1 MRTRRS
7 MTGRQDGEQGF
18 SLVEVVIA
26 IGVLAGVLISI
37 ASMFI
42 LGGRQVKAG
51 KTTTEAVALCN
62 DIMESFAKQSFTAL
76 YTNMGA
82 ASTDSTKT
90 AASNVVTSPLA
101 PWQTQ
106 ITQKLANGVA
116 TATVTAIGPGTP
128 TFGSAV
134 GIQLTVTLSWNE
146 LARPESMTISTIRF

>member
-1 MRTRRS
+1 MTRIRAAQTTS
-7 MTGRQDGEQGF
+7 ERGF
-18 SLVEVVIA
+18 SLIEVIVAIA
-26 IGVLAGVLISI
+26 VLASVLISV
-37 ASMFI
+37 ASMFM

-106 ITQKLANGVA
+106 ISQKLDNGVA

-134 GIQLTVTLSWNE
+134 AIRLTVTLNWNE
-146 LARPESMTISTIRF
+146 LARPESMEISTVRF

>member
-1 MRTRRS
+1 MIRKGAANRT
-7 MTGRQDGEQGF
+7 TEPGF
-18 SLVEVVIA
+18 SLIEVIIA
-26 IGVLAGVLISI
+26 IAVLASVLISI
-37 ASMFI
+37 ASMFM
-42 LGGRQVKAG
+42 LGGRQVKTG
-51 KTTTEAVALCN
+51 KTITEATALCN

-82 ASTDSTKT
+82 AATDSTKT

-116 TATVTAIGPGTP
+116 TATVQAIGPGAP

-134 GIQLTVTLSWNE
+134 GIQLTVTVSWNE
-146 LARPESMTISTIRF
+146 LARPQSVELSTVRF

>member
-1 MRTRRS
+1 
-7 MTGRQDGEQGF
+7 MTGTRTAGGTQERGF
-18 SLVEVVIA
+18 SLIEVIIA
-26 IGVLAGVLISI
+26 IAVLASVLISV
-37 ASMFI
+37 ASMFM

-90 AASNVVTSPLA
+90 AASNVVTSSLA

-106 ITQKLANGVA
+106 ISQKLDNGVA

-134 GIQLTVTLSWNE
+134 AIQLTVTLSWSE
-146 LARPESMTISTIRF
+146 LARPESMTISTVRF